1 MADDGVLTPK
11 TPPDLRVEGYA
22 SLFNVVDLAR
32 DVILPGAFGSSL
44 AARGTQGIRMLWRH
58 DNAAPI
64 GLWTALVE
72 DEVGLRAT
80 GIISAGFPTAA
91 AIRPEIAHGRLDGL
105 SIGFR
110 PVAWRRRPDG
120 IRELT
125 VIELEEI
132 SLVAFPM
139 LPRAR
144 LSITQAL

>member
-1 MADDGVLTPK
+1 MAYDSVLTLK
-11 TPPDLRVEGYA
+11 SPPDLQVEGYA
-22 SLFNVVDLAR
+22 SLFNVLDLAR
-32 DVILPGAFGSSL
+32 DVILPGAFGASL
-44 AARGTQGIRMLWRH
+44 AARGPEGIRMLWRH

-64 GLWTALVE
+64 GLWTTLIE
-72 DEVGLRAT
+72 DEIGLRAT
-80 GIISAGFPTAA
+80 GIISVGFPTTA
-91 AIRPEIAHGRLDGL
+91 AIRPEIAQGHLDGL

-110 PVAWRRRPDG
+110 PVEWRRRPDG